1 MTLHDALAESDR
13 SEYKTILRKSDR
25 DELTTR
31 LNKLTGNETPTW
43 GKMNVDQMM
52 SHLVQACEM
61 PFAPI
66 LPDRSSFF
74 SRTVIK
80 PLILYVLPMPK
91 EVKVSR
97 ELDQQADGRKPA
109 GFDADRKKVID
120 EIDRIGTLPPDHQCL
135 GHHPFFGKMTM
146 TEWAVIAYKH
156 TDHHLR
162 QFGV

>member
-1 MTLHDALAESDR
+1 MRTIRNERDR
-13 SEYKTILRKSDR
+13 K
-25 DELTTR
+25 ELVTR
-31 LNKLTGNETPTW
+31 LNKLVGNETPIW
-43 GKMNVDQMM
+43 GRMNVEQMM

-61 PFAPI
+61 PFQPI
-66 LPDRSSFF
+66 VPDRSSFF

-97 ELDQQADGRKPA
+97 ELDQQADGRKPT
-109 GFDADRKKVID
+109 GFNADRQRVIE
-120 EIDRIGTLPPDHQCL
+120 EIGRIAELSPDHPCL
-135 GHHPFFGKMTM
+135 GHHPFFGRMTFK
-146 TEWAVIAYKH
+146 EWAVIAYKH